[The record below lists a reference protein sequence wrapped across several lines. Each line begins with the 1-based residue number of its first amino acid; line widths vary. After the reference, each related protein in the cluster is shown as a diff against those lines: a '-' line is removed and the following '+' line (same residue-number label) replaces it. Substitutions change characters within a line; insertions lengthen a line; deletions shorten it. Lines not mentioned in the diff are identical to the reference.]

1 MATVKFTSPKGIAQ
15 YPWLT
20 KADTKF
26 DAEGKFKTGLIVD
39 VEAAQPLIDVI
50 EKQIMATARELV
62 EEAAAKGKKLALDK
76 VAAKLK
82 RPYAEDEEDDSKIV
96 FRLSQNQ
103 IVQGKTISLKFFD
116 ANRKPIP
123 LDKVPAIYGGSIIRI
138 SGGARPYMKG
148 ANKGVTLDIYAVQLI
163 QLAEGTSGNDDYGF
177 EEEDGYTANHEDHGF
192 TEEPEGFDGGADDY
206 DEEF

>member
-26 DAEGKFKTGLIVD
+26 DAEGKFKTGLVVD
-39 VEAAQPLIDVI
+39 TEVAQPLIDLI
-50 EKQIMATARELV
+50 ENQIMAAARELV
-62 EEAAAKGKKLALDK
+62 EEAAAKGKKLSLDK

-82 RPYAEDEEDDSKIV
+82 RPYAEDEEDDTKIV

-103 IVQGKTISLKFFD
+103 IVQGKAITLKFFD

-123 LDKVPAIYGGSIIRI
+123 LEKVPAIYGGSIIRI
-138 SGGARPYMKG
+138 SGGARTYTKG

-163 QLAEGTSGNDDYGF
+163 QLAEGNGGNEDYGF
-177 EEEDGYTANHEDHGF
+177 EEEDGYTADHGF
-192 TEEPEGFDGGADDY
+192 TEEPEGFEGGADGY